1 MKIMLINPPWFENG
15 FWGVRA
21 GSRWPHIK
29 NETERDYLPFPFYLA
44 YSTTLLEQAGFTV
57 KMIDAIASE
66 MSRETFLQEIAHF
79 APDVLVSEIS
89 APSREN
95 DFDLL
100 KQVSSKTKVV
110 VCGPDFEVTQTT
122 DFLETHPFL
131 TAALMGEYEQ
141 ALLALLKAWQKNI
154 AFDDIGGLIYRNGNK
169 VLVSRAPRILSDVS
183 KIPWPHRST
192 LPMKKYVDAPGGL
205 PLPSA
210 QMWGSRGCPFVCT
223 FCAWPQL
230 MSKPGNYRP
239 RDTED
244 ILNEMEFL
252 VEKMNFRSL
261 YFDDDTFNVGTT
273 RMMEFAEKLIE
284 RRKQEQILVP
294 WGMMARADLMTETM
308 LLKLKEA
315 GLFSVKYGVESADQ
329 NVLNKANKKMVL
341 EKAVH
346 SILYTQ
352 SLGIKTHLTFTFG
365 LPGETKDT
373 IQKTID
379 LALSLSPDSL
389 QFSIATPFP
398 GTRLYKELQDKGQIT
413 AHQSKDLDGN
423 HSSVIRSEFLDPE
436 DLVKAK
442 DEAYS
447 KWGEHC
453 LLRRTPQQIQL
464 SSWHWRRMKR
474 YFSQHGL
481 RSTLFKVK
489 DYLRFLRHHNQN
501 IKKHRYQTI
510 QSRTSAFSDTF
521 SELRLVVV
529 GASIRAFYKGR
540 EFTRGTGLQSSFWYG
555 EKRYDTSLCDVRV
568 ERLQSHEF
576 LIEFD
581 FRTQNIPL
589 KQVWGLQISSE
600 NQILWRSDWVAR
612 EALSVSQLKFS
623 CMLSDSY
630 KIWFTPDEKGHFP
643 DIEDWE
649 TLPLQK
655 TTRVSL
661 GVSGNSSG
669 NEQNIPKL
677 ELHFGPWPHAFQE
690 QVQNTSRFQ
699 YARMIH
705 AVTPEEI
712 QIPIGKSHAW
722 NGSLVVGGD

>member
-1 MKIMLINPPWFENG
+1 MKIMLVNPPWFENG

-29 NETERDYLPFPFYLA
+29 NATERDYLPFPFYLA

-57 KMIDAIASE
+57 KMLDAIASE
-66 MSRETFLQEIAHF
+66 LSPETFLQEIAKF
-79 APDVLVSEIS
+79 APDILVSEIS

-95 DFDLL
+95 DFHLL
-100 KQVSSKTKVV
+100 KQVPPKTKIV

-122 DFLETHPFL
+122 AFLEAYPFL
-131 TAALMGEYEQ
+131 AAALMGEYEQ
-141 ALLALLKAWQKNI
+141 ALLALVNI
-154 AFDDIGGLIYRNGNK
+154 WGGKSAEDSIASIGGLIYRDGNR
-169 VLVSRAPRILSDVS
+169 VFASQAPRILSDIT
-183 KIPWPHRST
+183 KTPWPHRST

-205 PLPSA
+205 PLPSV

-230 MSKPGNYRP
+230 MSKPGSYRP

-252 VEKMNFRSL
+252 VEKMKFRSL
-261 YFDDDTFNVGTT
+261 YFDDDTFNVGQS
-273 RMMEFAEKLIE
+273 RMLEFAEKLIE
-284 RRKQEQILVP
+284 RRKQKRILVP

-308 LLKLKEA
+308 LVKLKEA

-329 NVLNKANKKMVL
+329 NVLNRANKKMIL
-341 EKAVH
+341 EKTVQ
-346 SILYTQ
+346 SILCTQ
-352 SLGIKTHLTFTFG
+352 ELGIKTHLTFTFG

-413 AHQSKDLDGN
+413 AHKPKDLDGN
-423 HSSVIRSEFLDPE
+423 HTAVIRSEFLDPE

-442 DEAYS
+442 DEAYLR
-447 KWGEHC
+447 WGEHC
-453 LLRRTPQQIQL
+453 LFRRTPEKIRF
-464 SSWHWRRMKR
+464 SSWHWRRTKHFFR
-474 YFSQHGL
+474 QHGL
-481 RSTLFKVK
+481 RSTFFKVR
-489 DYLRFLRHHNQN
+489 DYLRFLHHHNQN
-501 IKKHRYQTI
+501 TQRHRYQTI
-510 QSRTSAFSDTF
+510 AL

-529 GASIRAFYKGR
+529 GATLRLFHKGR
-540 EFTRGTGLQSSFWYG
+540 ELTRGVGLQSSFLCLG
-555 EKRYDTSLCDVRV
+555 KRYDTSLCDVRV
-568 ERLQSHEF
+568 QRLQPYEF
-576 LIEFD
+576 FIEFD
-581 FRTQNIPL
+581 FRTQNLPL
-589 KQVWGLQISSE
+589 KQVWCLQITQE
-600 NQILWRSDWVAR
+600 NQILWKSDWVTR
-612 EALSVSQLKFS
+612 ESLPVSQLKFS
-623 CMLSDSY
+623 CMLSDIY
-630 KIWFTPDEKGHFP
+630 KSWATPQETGFFP

-661 GVSGNSSG
+661 SVSENNSDR
-669 NEQNIPKL
+669 NQEKNIPGL
-677 ELHFGPWPHAFQE
+677 ELNFGPWPHTFQE
-690 QVQNTSRFQ
+690 QIQNTSRFQ

-705 AVTPEEI
+705 AVSPKEI
-712 QIPIGKSHAW
+712 LIPTGKSQTW
-722 NGSLVVGGD
+722 NGSIRLLH